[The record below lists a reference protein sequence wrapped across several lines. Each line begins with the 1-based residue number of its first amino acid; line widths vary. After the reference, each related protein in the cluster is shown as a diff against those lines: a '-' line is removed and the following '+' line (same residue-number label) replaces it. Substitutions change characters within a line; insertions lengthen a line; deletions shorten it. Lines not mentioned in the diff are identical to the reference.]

1 MKFYSYWKKWI
12 EVKYVEARGFEPP
25 TSASRTQ
32 RSTKLSYVPTHG
44 ELFLEAKPAHLGE
57 QVISKT
63 NRTRVRCRFS
73 DAYEVGLVEHNL
85 AVREDL
91 VEH

>member
-1 MKFYSYWKKWI
+1 M
-12 EVKYVEARGFEPP
+12 VGTTGFEPA

-63 NRTRVRCRFS
+63 NRTRVRCGF
-73 DAYEVGLVEHNL
+73 GLI
-85 AVREDL
+85 VRGLSLRPKHPLSLSTNDQSVVLIVNEGYKT
-91 VEH
+91 